1 MQIPYRTKG
10 YNRRIVKFIV
20 DPAHMIEALTM
31 GNNFLIQGH
40 IIKRSKRIRSIHQ
53 SFQVVEVSAHAV
65 CARIISLILF
75 IEKKGFLKEC
85 TCRRYGRYIGNSFII
100 DQGKSLADE
109 RGYSPYFER
118 FFHRETAYLNLDN
131 GMHI

>member
-20 DPAHMIEALTM
+20 DLAHMIEALTM
-31 GNNFLIQGH
+31 GNNFLIQDH
-40 IIKRSKRIRSIHQ
+40 IIKRCKRIRSIHQ

-75 IEKKGFLKEC
+75 IEKKGDYVKL
-85 TCRRYGRYIGNSFII
+85 
-100 DQGKSLADE
+100 
-109 RGYSPYFER
+109 
-118 FFHRETAYLNLDN
+118 
-131 GMHI
+131 